1 MLWNFIPFELKSWHE
16 LFLLVGIRHI
26 FVENCDSD
34 AWYNVRVAEQFPDK
48 CRELSGSYPSTCS
61 VIGRD
66 NARQLNSTK
75 KMQTK
80 NHRDLFTDVFRQID
94 FRQAIFLQ
102 VVCGFLF
109 FIFFLLRVFWRFL
122 QKFFFCFN
130 RRLRWNTQ
138 TKSALRIKGI
148 VLNP

>member
-109 FIFFLLRVFWRFL
+109 FIFFLLRVLRRFL

-138 TKSALRIKGI
+138 TKSALRIIGI

>member
-66 NARQLNSTK
+66 NAHQLNSTK

-138 TKSALRIKGI
+138 TKSALRIIGM

>member
-34 AWYNVRVAEQFPDK
+34 AWYNLRVAEQFPDK

-94 FRQAIFLQ
+94 FRQVIFLQ

-109 FIFFLLRVFWRFL
+109 FIFFYFEFYDG
-122 QKFFFCFN
+122 FFRNFF
-130 RRLRWNTQ
+130 
-138 TKSALRIKGI
+138 SALIDGYDETPKRKA
-148 VLNP
+148 L